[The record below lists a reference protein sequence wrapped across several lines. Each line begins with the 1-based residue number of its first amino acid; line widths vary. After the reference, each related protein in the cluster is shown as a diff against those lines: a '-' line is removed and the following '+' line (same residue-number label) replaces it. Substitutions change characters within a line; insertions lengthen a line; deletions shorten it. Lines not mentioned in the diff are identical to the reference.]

1 LPLFSAG
8 RISSLPKPGA
18 NGHVFVRTVSLPT
31 LAGRALCS
39 IFIDSA
45 ADSGGKAMSEH
56 VYRVI
61 EVVGSS
67 PKGIEGAIEN
77 AVEKANKTLRE
88 LRWFEVIETRG
99 HVEGGKVSHYQVK
112 LKLAFTLE

>member
-1 LPLFSAG
+1 
-8 RISSLPKPGA
+8 
-18 NGHVFVRTVSLPT
+18 
-31 LAGRALCS
+31 
-39 IFIDSA
+39 
-45 ADSGGKAMSEH
+45 MSEH

-77 AVEKANKTLRE
+77 AVSKANKTLRE
-88 LRWFEVIETRG
+88 LRWFEVVETRG
-99 HVEGGKVSHYQVK
+99 HVEDGKVSHYQVK